1 MGGVVTFDMLK
12 SHAAY
17 EGGFTETSATVV
29 HFWAVVESMSDEQ
42 RAQLHRFVTGTSR
55 AGGGGLSARLVVSH
69 GGGPER
75 YPRAS
80 TCFRT
85 LYLPAFD
92 TVGLMRSRLLEA
104 LECTG
109 FDLA

>member
-1 MGGVVTFDMLK
+1 MRAGVVGERVQL
-12 SHAAY
+12 S
-17 EGGFTETSATVV
+17 EQGGATL
-29 HFWAVVESMSDEQ
+29 M
-42 RAQLHRFVTGTSR
+42 R
-55 AGGGGLSARLVVSH
+55 GLREAR
-69 GGGPER
+69 PER